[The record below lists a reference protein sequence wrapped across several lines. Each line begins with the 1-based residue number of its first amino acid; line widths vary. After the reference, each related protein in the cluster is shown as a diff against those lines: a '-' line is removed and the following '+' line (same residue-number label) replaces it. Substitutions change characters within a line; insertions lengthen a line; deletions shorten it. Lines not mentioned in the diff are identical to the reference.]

1 MIKVSRLD
9 SPQVLDLID
18 KNNIDKIFLDIDF
31 TVLNFGNG
39 NQWATKKLNEFYPK
53 LGDELNKIFNLNLK
67 VTRDFSSL
75 SIDELNEYQN
85 NLKLMEKWQKK
96 VLLNYKVRLWA
107 RSSMI
112 MIAAKNL
119 GLNLKADE
127 VKMARDIYWESIAEK
142 GDFYED
148 ALCFLKKIQSEG
160 IEITWV
166 TGSDSILMIEENN
179 GQIELNYDPEYS
191 RKEKEKRLVKLIK
204 KYPGK
209 LVIGDPVDKPEVWK
223 NLLEGLDVN
232 RVLVVGDA
240 YDADI
245 KPAERRGI
253 KTILISR

>member
-9 SPQVLDLID
+9 DPKVLTLINRD
-18 KNNIDKIFLDIDF
+18 NIDKVFLDIDY

-39 NQWATKKLNEFYPK
+39 NQWAIKKLNSFYPK

-67 VTRDFSSL
+67 STRDFSSL
-75 SIDELNEYQN
+75 SAEELGEYEK
-85 NLKLMEKWQKK
+85 NLKLIEKLQSR

-112 MIAAKNL
+112 MIAAGKI
-119 GLNLKADE
+119 GLNLDFNE
-127 VKMARDIYWESIAEK
+127 VKTVTNIYWKAIAKK
-142 GDFYED
+142 GNFYED
-148 ALCFLKKIQSEG
+148 ALCFLNKIKSER

-166 TGSDSILMIEENN
+166 TGSDSILMIGQNN
-179 GQIELNYDPEYS
+179 GQIELNYNPEYS
-191 RKEKEKRLVKLIK
+191 RKEKEKRLVNLIK

-209 LVIGDPVDKPEVWK
+209 LVIGDPVDKPEVWEI
-223 NLLEGLDVN
+223 LLEGLDVN
-232 RVLVVGDA
+232 RILVVGDA
-240 YDADI
+240 YDADL